1 MGFYD
6 EEKTAREYIAMA
18 EGYDGRELI
27 AAMSEYVTRGVSVLE
42 IGMGPGTDLDILG
55 RNYRVTGSDRSRF
68 FVDNYRKTHP
78 EADVLML
85 DAVTLDT
92 TRTFDCIYSNKVLHH
107 LSQDELQR
115 SLKRQHLLLNQ
126 GGHVMHSFWK
136 GDRVEKMHGLTFF
149 YRTEAQLRSS
159 FEGLYS
165 LISVV
170 AYEEL
175 EPDDSIYVLAQ
186 RSQ

>member
-18 EGYDGRELI
+18 DGYDGRELI
-27 AAMSEYVTRGVSVLE
+27 AAMSEHVPQGARVLE
-42 IGMGPGTDLDILG
+42 IGMGPGKDLDILG
-55 RNYRVTGSDRSRF
+55 QNYRVTGSDSSRF
-68 FVDNYRKTHP
+68 FVDLYRQAHRH
-78 EADVLML
+78 ADLLIL

-92 TRTFDCIYSNKVLHH
+92 DRKFDCIYSNKVLHH

-115 SLKRQHLLLNQ
+115 SLERQHRLLND
-126 GGHVMHSFWK
+126 GGHAMHSFWK
-136 GDRVEKMHGLTFF
+136 GDRVEEMHGLKFF

-159 FEGLYS
+159 FEPLYD
-165 LISVV
+165 LIGVV